1 MQVWRPLVG
10 PVQHSPL
17 GLLDASTFSHEDAI
31 SVEVHLS
38 SSREEALAGQV
49 HKTTFVVHNPKH
61 R

>member
-17 GLLDASTFSHEDAI
+17 GLLDASTFSHEDAA
-31 SVEVHLS
+31 SVEGHLF

-49 HKTTFVVHNPKH
+49 HETTFVAHSPKH